1 MVKRVRIL
9 FSLGTGI
16 LTLLVLVGAEKSE
29 GSAFPMP
36 MGKAGGAQAP
46 VEITH
51 LSNCGFLV
59 VHGQRKVLF
68 DIEGLKESVR
78 LGFPEASQREAL
90 GLILESK
97 PPFDGANLVF
107 LSHAHPDHVG
117 YGELTE
123 RLEKNAQVRIVTTQT
138 TKDEFRRLEASR
150 FPPIEN
156 RIEVIDPPFGGT
168 VEQEIEGMKVQFLA
182 LYHAGA
188 PAYIHKILA
197 IILDMDGV
205 KVFFLGDMDLGSEA
219 NLAALREWGKKRE
232 KIDILLA
239 CYDILRE
246 PAGVRMIREDIK
258 PGGIIAMHIPANA
271 VDSTMAQSR
280 AHFPQALAFRKCL
293 EKQIF
298 GSDAP

>member
-1 MVKRVRIL
+1 
-9 FSLGTGI
+9 
-16 LTLLVLVGAEKSE
+16 LLVLVGAEKSE
-29 GSAFPMP
+29 GSAFPIA

-46 VEITH
+46 VEITY

-59 VHGQRKVLF
+59 VHGRRKVLF

-78 LGFPEASQREAL
+78 LGFPEAPQREAL
-90 GLILESK
+90 GLILDSK

-117 YGELTE
+117 YSELTE
-123 RLEKNAQVRIVTTQT
+123 RLGKNAKVRIVTTQT

-150 FPPIEN
+150 FPSIEN

-197 IILDMDGV
+197 IILDLDGV
-205 KVFFLGDMDLGSEA
+205 KVFFLGDMDLGSEV

-246 PAGVRMIREDIK
+246 PAGIRMIQEDIK

-271 VDSTMAQSR
+271 IDSTMAQCR
-280 AHFPQALAFRKCL
+280 VNFPQALAFRKCL
-293 EKQIF
+293 EKKIF
-298 GSDAP
+298 GSDAEHP

>member
-1 MVKRVRIL
+1 VPIL
-9 FSLGTGI
+9 FPLGGGI
-16 LTLLVLVGAEKSE
+16 LTMLVLVGAAKSAE
-29 GSAFPMP
+29 SALPVA
-36 MGKAGGAQAP
+36 MGKAGRAKAP
-46 VEITH
+46 VEITY
-51 LSNCGFLV
+51 LSNCGLLV
-59 VHGQRKVLF
+59 SRGQRKVLF
-68 DIEGLKESVR
+68 DSEGLKESVR

-90 GLILESK
+90 GLIVDSK

-117 YGELTE
+117 YSELTE
-123 RLEKNAQVRIVTTQT
+123 RLGKNAKVRIVTTQT

-150 FPPIEN
+150 FPSIEN

-197 IILDMDGV
+197 IILDLDGV

-246 PAGVRMIREDIK
+246 PAGIRMIREDIK

-271 VDSTMAQSR
+271 IDSTMAQCR
-280 AHFPQALAFRKCL
+280 VNFPQALAFRKCL
-293 EKQIF
+293 EKKIF
-298 GSDAP
+298 GSDAKHP